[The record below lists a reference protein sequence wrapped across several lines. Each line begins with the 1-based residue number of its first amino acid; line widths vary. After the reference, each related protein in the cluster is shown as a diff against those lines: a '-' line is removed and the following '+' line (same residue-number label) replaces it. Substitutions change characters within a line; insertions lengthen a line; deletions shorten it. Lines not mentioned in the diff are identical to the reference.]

1 MKEELLKKAIQ
12 GDNSEVLDP
21 VTKSVWDL
29 RGISEE
35 ELIATAKE
43 ILSELRKKPEIDY
56 EKSSELMY
64 KLIQQFLKYYTDK
77 FDEDGMKNIVIMN
90 KVNIANDIYRQ
101 MISD

>member
-43 ILSELRKKPEIDY
+43 INENTLLDGITISGGDPLFNPVEMLKVLK
-56 EKSSELMY
+56 
-64 KLIQQFLKYYTDK
+64 FLKEK
-77 FDEDGMKNIVIMN
+77 KRIVGFKIT
-90 KVNIANDIYRQ
+90 ILFIL
-101 MISD
+101 